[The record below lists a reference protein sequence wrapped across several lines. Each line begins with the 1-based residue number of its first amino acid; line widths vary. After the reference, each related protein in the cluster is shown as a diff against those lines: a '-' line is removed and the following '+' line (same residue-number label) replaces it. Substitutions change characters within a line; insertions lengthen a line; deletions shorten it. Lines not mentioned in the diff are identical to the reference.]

1 MAKPEAAIGSPWPTW
16 PYAFPAK
23 EAAMP
28 SPASVVAKPNAKAIE
43 FPIT

>member
-1 MAKPEAAIGSPWPTW
+1 MAKPEAATGRPWPTW

-23 EAAMP
+23 EAATP
-28 SPASVVAKPNAKAIE
+28 SMASVVAKPSAKAIE